1 MCATAQMC
9 IKWKWGTSISPFP
22 PSNGLEYRHGRG
34 SVLYHGE
41 KGSILEI
48 TEQQDRRKLAFKY
61 FRATLLA
68 LISLWIVFLFLFLFL
83 YYTTVYLFIFLD
95 LFFSIY

>member
-41 KGSILEI
+41 KSSILEI
-48 TEQQDRRKLAFKY
+48 AEQQDRRKLVSKY
-61 FRATLLA
+61 FRATSPNFLVDCPFFPHLL
-68 LISLWIVFLFLFLFL
+68 VGG
-83 YYTTVYLFIFLD
+83 
-95 LFFSIY
+95 

>member
-48 TEQQDRRKLAFKY
+48 AEQQDRRKLVSKY

-68 LISLWIVFLFLFLFL
+68 LISLWIV
-83 YYTTVYLFIFLD
+83 
-95 LFFSIY
+95 LFFPIY

>member
-9 IKWKWGTSISPFP
+9 IKWKWGTSISHFP

-41 KGSILEI
+41 KGSILEVA
-48 TEQQDRRKLAFKY
+48 EQQDRRKLVSKY

-68 LISLWIVFLFLFLFL
+68 LISLWIVSFL
-83 YYTTVYLFIFLD
+83 YILYNS
-95 LFFSIY
+95 LFFWTFFSHLLVEG